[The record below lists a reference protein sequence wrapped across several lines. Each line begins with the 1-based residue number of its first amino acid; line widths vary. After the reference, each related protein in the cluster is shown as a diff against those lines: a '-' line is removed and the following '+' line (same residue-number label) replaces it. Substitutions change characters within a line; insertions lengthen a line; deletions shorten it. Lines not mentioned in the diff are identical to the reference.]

1 MKSPIQLFTDAEK
14 FCRDNGFQR
23 EIDWCENRPT
33 LNQMLDNDVLREY
46 AWVVF
51 NSGMRNSVIEAK
63 WQDLC
68 EAFRWF
74 NLKLIID
81 EQDAVLRDALNVFGH
96 YKKVDAVIR
105 FSKKLWKDDLVFRDR
120 VNEDPLKTLI
130 ELPYIGDITKYH
142 LARNLGFDYIKPD
155 RHLQRLADQYG
166 MTPFELCDL
175 IHKETGRRLGTI
187 DVILWRF
194 CEQRGQTKIVEG

>member
-1 MKSPIQLFTDAEK
+1 MKPPIQLFKDAEK

-23 EIDWCENRPT
+23 EIDWCENRPN

-63 WQDLC
+63 WQALC
-68 EAFRWF
+68 EAFRWW
-74 NLKLIID
+74 NLKFILD

-96 YKKVDAVIR
+96 YKKVDAVIQMA
-105 FSKKLWKDDLVFRDR
+105 KKLWHESLRFKESVRQ
-120 VNEDPLKTLI
+120 NPLETLKQ
-130 ELPYIGDITKYH
+130 LPFIGDITKYH
-142 LARNLGFDYIKPD
+142 LARQLGFDFIKPD
-155 RHLQRLADQYG
+155 RHLQRLADEYA

-194 CEQRGQTKIVEG
+194 CEQQGQTKL

>member
-1 MKSPIQLFTDAEK
+1 MKSPIELFKNAEK
-14 FCRDNGFQR
+14 FCRANGFQR

-68 EAFRWF
+68 KAFRWF
-74 NLKLIID
+74 NLKSILDD
-81 EQDAVLRDALNVFGH
+81 EEAVRQDVLNVFGH
-96 YKKVDAVIR
+96 NGKVDAVIEMA
-105 FSKKLWKDDLVFRDR
+105 KELWCESANFRESVKQTPLDTLKDLSF
-120 VNEDPLKTLI
+120 
-130 ELPYIGDITKYH
+130 IGDITKYH

-155 RHLQRLADQYG
+155 RHLQRLADEYG
-166 MTPFELCDL
+166 MTPFEFCDL
-175 IHKETGRRLGTI
+175 IHDETGRRLGTI

-194 CEQRGQTKIVEG
+194 CEQQGQTKLTKS

>member
-1 MKSPIQLFTDAEK
+1 MKTPIQLFTDAEK

-23 EIDWCENRPT
+23 EIDWCENRPS

-63 WQDLC
+63 WHDLC

-74 NLKLIID
+74 NLKLLLD
-81 EQDAVLRDALNVFGH
+81 APDAVLRDALTVFGH
-96 YKKVDAVIR
+96 YKKVDAVIQ
-105 FSKKLWKDDLVFRDR
+105 FAKKLWKDDLAFRDR
-120 VNEDPLKTLI
+120 VNENPLKTLT

-142 LARNLGFDYIKPD
+142 LARNLGFDFIKPD
-155 RHLQRLADQYG
+155 RHLQRLADEYG
-166 MTPFELCDL
+166 MNPFELCNL
-175 IHKETGRRLGTI
+175 IHNETGRRLGTI

-194 CEQRGQTKIVEG
+194 CEQGGQTKLG